1 MEPLRKMLLMRS
13 EMYTYN
19 IQMSV
24 AIKIAKGMKIAHT
37 VHLTYIRQLTSYEM
51 RFSTVNTG

>member
-1 MEPLRKMLLMRS
+1 MLLVRS

-24 AIKIAKGMKIAHT
+24 AIKIAPKGMKIAHA
-37 VHLTYIRQLTSYEM
+37 VHLITMAKDGIGLPKNEAIPKM
-51 RFSTVNTG
+51 MA

>member
-1 MEPLRKMLLMRS
+1 MGPLRKMLLVRS

-24 AIKIAKGMKIAHT
+24 AIKIAPKGMKIAHA
-37 VHLTYIRQLTSYEM
+37 VHLITMAKDGIGLPKSEAIP
-51 RFSTVNTG
+51 